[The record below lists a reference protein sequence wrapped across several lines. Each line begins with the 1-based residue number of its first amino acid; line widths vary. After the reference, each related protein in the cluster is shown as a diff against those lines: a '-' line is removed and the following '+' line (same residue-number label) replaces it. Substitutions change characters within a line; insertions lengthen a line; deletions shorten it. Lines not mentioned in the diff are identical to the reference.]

1 MKARVLIID
10 DEPDIRATVEI
21 LLGRAGMES
30 MAASGVRSALALL
43 NTETFDVVL
52 TDMRLDDGSGLDVV
66 RWVAENRPETPVAVI
81 TAYGSAKDAVTALKA
96 GAFDF
101 VEKPVDTA
109 LLRRVVQDALHLP
122 SKAPGKAAAF
132 ANAPPRDEAKL
143 IGDSAAMRQLRDTIA
158 KLARTQ
164 APVYIHG
171 ESGVGKE
178 LVAREIHR
186 QSARHTGPFVA
197 VNCGAIP
204 PELFESELFGHIKG
218 SFSGAHTDRQ
228 GMFTAAEGGTLF
240 LDEVVDLPLT
250 MQVKL
255 LRALQERSI
264 RPVGANREIPVDV
277 RVLSAAQAPLG
288 EAVAAGKVREDLYY
302 RLNVLDLP
310 IPPLRERKDDL
321 ASLCAALLERI
332 SKRHG
337 MPTPT
342 ISTSAIEQLEKRH
355 FPGNIRELENVLER
369 AVALQTTPGEIN
381 ADEIPADGP
390 ELAGVPP
397 ALNSMPSV
405 PPENA
410 HLHATQPLRHAP
422 GAAQSRSIDE
432 ELAQSEEQRILE
444 ALEATRWNR
453 TKAAERLGI
462 SFRSLRYR
470 LKKLGIDDK

>member
-1 MKARVLIID
+1 MNARILIVD

-30 MAASGVRSALALL
+30 MAAAGVRSALALL
-43 NTETFDVVL
+43 QTESFDVVL
-52 TDMRLDDGSGLDVV
+52 TDMRLDDGTGLDIV
-66 RWVAENRPETPVAVI
+66 RWVAEHLPETPVAVI

-96 GAFDF
+96 GAFDY

-122 SKAPGKAAAF
+122 SQSSAF
-132 ANAPPRDEAKL
+132 ASVESVNSTSAEAKL
-143 IGDSAAMRQLRDTIA
+143 VGNSAAMQQLRETIA

-178 LVAREIHR
+178 LAAREIHS
-186 QSARHTGPFVA
+186 QGARKDGPFIA

-204 PELFESELFGHIKG
+204 PELFESELFGHVKG
-218 SFSGAHTDRQ
+218 SFSGAHADRQ
-228 GMFTAAEGGTLF
+228 GMFAAAHGGTLF

-264 RPVGANREIPVDV
+264 RPVGANAEVPVDV
-277 RVLSAAQAPLG
+277 RVLSAAQAPLSD
-288 EAVAAGKVREDLYY
+288 AVAAGKLREDLYY
-302 RLNVLDLP
+302 RLNVLDLA
-310 IPPLRERKDDL
+310 IPPLRERSADL
-321 ASLCAALLERI
+321 EPLCNALLKRI
-332 SKRHG
+332 SERHG
-337 MPTPT
+337 SPPPE
-342 ISTSAIEQLEKRH
+342 ISAAAIERLQKRR
-355 FPGNIRELENVLER
+355 FPGNIRELENLLER
-369 AVALQTTPGEIN
+369 AVAMQ
-381 ADEIPADGP
+381 
-390 ELAGVPP
+390 
-397 ALNSMPSV
+397 SV
-405 PPENA
+405 PGLIEADAIPPEHPQPAIAPAPDAPAANTRSLGNMPNA
-410 HLHATQPLRHAP
+410 TSPE
-422 GAAQSRSIDE
+422 GAARNIDE
-432 ELAQSEEQRILE
+432 ELARSEEQRILA